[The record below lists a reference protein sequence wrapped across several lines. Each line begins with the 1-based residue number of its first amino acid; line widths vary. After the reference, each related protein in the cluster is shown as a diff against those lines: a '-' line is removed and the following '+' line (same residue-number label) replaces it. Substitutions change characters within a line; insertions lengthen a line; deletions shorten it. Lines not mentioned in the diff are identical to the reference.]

1 MIRLKIKHYEY
12 DALVHI
18 ELYEFKTGVFFVF
31 KDGELQGFE
40 MLIDEANLK
49 DVCDFGS
56 NIAKL
61 MDYGHKVEANLLDYQ
76 SISCEF
82 VGNNGELIKHID
94 INGVL
99 IFLDSNDYLNVN
111 YYIKD
116 SKLMDDAINCL
127 DKVCEALYSLII
139 KHLLNKLSI

>member
-12 DALVHI
+12 GALVHT

-31 KDGELQGFE
+31 RDNELQGFE

-49 DVCDFGS
+49 DVCNFGS
-56 NIAKL
+56 EIIKL
-61 MDYGHKVEANLLDYQ
+61 MDHGHKVKANLLDYQ

-82 VGNNGELIKHID
+82 VGDNDRLISHND

-99 IFLDSNDYLNVN
+99 IFLDCNDYLNIN

-116 SKLMDDAINCL
+116 DKLMDDVINRL
-127 DKVCEALYSLII
+127 DDVCKVLYSLIVN
-139 KHLLNKLSI
+139 HLLNKLTI